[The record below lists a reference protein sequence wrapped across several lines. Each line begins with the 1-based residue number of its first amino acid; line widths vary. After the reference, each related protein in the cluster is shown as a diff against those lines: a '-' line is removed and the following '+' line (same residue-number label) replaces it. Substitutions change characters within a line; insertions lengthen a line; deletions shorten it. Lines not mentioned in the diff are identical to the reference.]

1 VQTGGVGK
9 LDDLEWF
16 QAETREEWRAWLAEN
31 HATSPG
37 IWLVTWKKTS
47 GKPVLDYDE
56 KVEEA
61 LAWGWIDTK
70 GMSVDDERTRLV
82 MCPRRP
88 GSGWS
93 RPNKERIVRLEEQG
107 LMQPAGRA
115 VIDAAK
121 ADGSWTLLDDVEDL
135 IVPPDLAKAFDR
147 HPGSRAQWDGFA
159 KSPRKAMLTWLVTA
173 KRAETRAAR
182 VEKVAA
188 EAAEGR
194 HAIG

>member
-16 QAETREEWRAWLAEN
+16 QAETRDEWRAWLAEN

-37 IWLVTWKKTS
+37 VWLVTWKKSS
-47 GKPVLDYDE
+47 GRPVLDYDE

-82 MCPRRP
+82 MCPRRS

-93 RPNKERIVRLEEQG
+93 RPNKERVARLEEQG

-115 VIDAAK
+115 VIAAAK

-135 IVPPDLAKAFDR
+135 IVPPDLAAAFDR

-159 KSPRKAMLTWLVTA
+159 KSPRKIMLTWLVTA
-173 KRAETRAAR
+173 KRPETRATR

-188 EAAEGR
+188 EAAHGR
-194 HAIG
+194 HATG